1 MGEWLRNAR
10 PYLMLLA
17 VQFGSAGMFI
27 FAMDAIKKGMSHY
40 VFIVY
45 RNAIA
50 SITLAPFAFVLER
63 IILDQCFAL
72 LGMKFTSA
80 SFLSAVMNSAPSV
93 TFVMA
98 VILSLRKPENH
109 PRSLLYRL
117 EHMKMKEVACQAKLI
132 GTIVTFGGTL
142 LMALYKG
149 PVISLM
155 KSSTTH
161 AGQPQ
166 TLNNPTANHWILGT
180 CFLLIG
186 CAGFSAFYIL
196 QTITLRK
203 YPTEMS
209 LATWV
214 CFVGA
219 LQSSVVAAIAE
230 RHHPHAWAI
239 GWDTRLFAPAYAGV
253 VTSGVQYYIQG
264 MVIKSMGP
272 VIVTAFNPLRMII
285 ITTLAC
291 IILSEQLYLGSL
303 RKPENHPRSL
313 LYRLEHMKMK
323 EVACQAKLIG
333 TIVTFGG
340 TLLMALYKGPVIS
353 LMKSSTT
360 HAGQPQTLNNPTANH
375 WILGTC
381 FLLIG
386 CAGFSAFYILQTI
399 TLRKYPTEMSLAT
412 WVCFVGAL
420 QSSVVA
426 AIAER
431 HHPHA
436 WAIGW
441 DTRLFA
447 PAYAGVVTSGVQYYI
462 QGMVI
467 KSMGPVIVTAFNPLR
482 MIIITTLAC
491 IILSEQLYLGSVIGA
506 IVVVL
511 GLYLVVWGKAK
522 ECQRRMPP
530 SPAKDNFP
538 EDQRQLPIT
547 APRNDSNDN
556 KG

>member
-1 MGEWLRNAR
+1 MGTWFTNAK

-63 IILDQCFAL
+63 KVRPKMTVRIFSEIMALAFFEIILDQCFAL

-98 VILSLRKPENH
+98 VILK
-109 PRSLLYRL
+109 L
-117 EHMKMKEVACQAKLI
+117 EHMKMKEVACQAKVI

-149 PVISLM
+149 PIVSVM
-155 KSSTTH
+155 GSSTSH
-161 AGQPQ
+161 AGQPE
-166 TLNNPTANHWILGT
+166 NVNSPTGNHWILGT

-230 RHHPHAWAI
+230 RHHPHTWAL
-239 GWDTRLFAPAYAGV
+239 GWDTRLFAPAYAGI

-291 IILSEQLYLGSL
+291 IVLSEQLYLGS
-303 RKPENHPRSL
+303 
-313 LYRLEHMKMK
+313 
-323 EVACQAKLIG
+323 I
-333 TIVTFGG
+333 
-340 TLLMALYKGPVIS
+340 
-353 LMKSSTT
+353 
-360 HAGQPQTLNNPTANH
+360 
-375 WILGTC
+375 
-381 FLLIG
+381 
-386 CAGFSAFYILQTI
+386 
-399 TLRKYPTEMSLAT
+399 
-412 WVCFVGAL
+412 
-420 QSSVVA
+420 
-426 AIAER
+426 
-431 HHPHA
+431 
-436 WAIGW
+436 
-441 DTRLFA
+441 
-447 PAYAGVVTSGVQYYI
+447 
-462 QGMVI
+462 
-467 KSMGPVIVTAFNPLR
+467 
-482 MIIITTLAC
+482 
-491 IILSEQLYLGSVIGA
+491 IGA

-511 GLYLVVWGKAK
+511 GLYLVVWGKYK
-522 ECQRRMPP
+522 ECHGRPMPP
-530 SPAKDNFP
+530 SLTKDTSP
-538 EDQRQLPIT
+538 EDQRQLPVT
-547 APRNDSNDN
+547 APKNDTNDN